1 VISAWKKGLIVFLLS
16 VQPAL
21 ACHHYRS
28 WSYPWPQSCKVTS
41 AHTLVHQRT
50 WFVEIAPEP
59 VSRPAQAPEVEDP
72 AKAQAIE
79 TLKQELLWRAAQSL
93 TMEEKRNGD

>member
-1 VISAWKKGLIVFLLS
+1 MRLTLALMFLLS
-16 VQPAL
+16 AEPAL

-28 WSYPWPQSCKVTS
+28 WSYPWPQSCRVSSTS
-41 AHTLVHQRT
+41 APVHQPT

-59 VSRPAQAPEVEDP
+59 VPRPALAPEVEDP
-72 AKAQAIE
+72 AKAEAIE